1 LLPFQKFQE
10 GRAREIILFM
20 EETELDIP
28 DLFGKNVQKYRKMAG
43 LTQSELSKRLEI
55 SQKHL
60 SIIETGTQF
69 ASANLIARISKELNV
84 PPAALFGDDLTQT
97 YFDKLFA
104 RLATYMENKFNTMR
118 VNLSTELSR
127 QLDEK
132 LPKQN

>member
-1 LLPFQKFQE
+1 
-10 GRAREIILFM
+10 M
-20 EETELDIP
+20 EEKELNIP

-55 SQKHL
+55 TQKHL

-97 YFDKLFA
+97 YFDKLFV

>member
-1 LLPFQKFQE
+1 
-10 GRAREIILFM
+10 M

-97 YFDKLFA
+97 YFDKLFT

>member
-1 LLPFQKFQE
+1 
-10 GRAREIILFM
+10 M

-118 VNLSTELSR
+118 VNLSTELAR

>member
-1 LLPFQKFQE
+1 
-10 GRAREIILFM
+10 M

-132 LPKQN
+132 QPKQN

>member
-1 LLPFQKFQE
+1 
-10 GRAREIILFM
+10 M
-20 EETELDIP
+20 EETELNIP

-55 SQKHL
+55 TQKHL

-104 RLATYMENKFNTMR
+104 RLATYMENKLTAMR
-118 VNLSTELSR
+118 TSLSTELSR

-132 LPKQN
+132 LPK

>member
-1 LLPFQKFQE
+1 
-10 GRAREIILFM
+10 M

-104 RLATYMENKFNTMR
+104 RLATYMENEFNTMR

>member
-1 LLPFQKFQE
+1 
-10 GRAREIILFM
+10 M
-20 EETELDIP
+20 EETELNIP

-55 SQKHL
+55 TQKHL

-104 RLATYMENKFNTMR
+104 RLATYMENKFNMMR
-118 VNLSTELSR
+118 VYLSTELSR

-132 LPKQN
+132 LPK

>member
-1 LLPFQKFQE
+1 MQ
-10 GRAREIILFM
+10 
-20 EETELDIP
+20 ETELNIP

-55 SQKHL
+55 TQKHL

-104 RLATYMENKFNTMR
+104 RLATYMENKFTTMR
-118 VNLSTELSR
+118 TSLSTELSR

>member
-1 LLPFQKFQE
+1 
-10 GRAREIILFM
+10 M

-127 QLDEK
+127 QLDCNGAREMIK
-132 LPKQN
+132 ILI

>member
-1 LLPFQKFQE
+1 
-10 GRAREIILFM
+10 M

-97 YFDKLFA
+97 YFDTLFA

>member
-1 LLPFQKFQE
+1 MT
-10 GRAREIILFM
+10 GRCDNNFM

-28 DLFGKNVQKYRKMAG
+28 TLFGKNVQKYRKMAG

-55 SQKHL
+55 TQKHL

-104 RLATYMENKFNTMR
+104 RLATYMENKFTTMR
-118 VNLSTELSR
+118 TSLSTELSR

-132 LPKQN
+132 LPK

>member
-1 LLPFQKFQE
+1 M
-10 GRAREIILFM
+10 AREIIKHM
-20 EETELDIP
+20 EETELNIP

-55 SQKHL
+55 TQKHL

-104 RLATYMENKFNTMR
+104 RLATYMENKFTTMR
-118 VNLSTELSR
+118 ASLSTELSR

-132 LPKQN
+132 LPK

>member
-1 LLPFQKFQE
+1 
-10 GRAREIILFM
+10 M

-28 DLFGKNVQKYRKMAG
+28 DLFGKNVRKYRKIAG

-104 RLATYMENKFNTMR
+104 RLTTYMENKFNTMR

>member
-1 LLPFQKFQE
+1 
-10 GRAREIILFM
+10 M

-104 RLATYMENKFNTMR
+104 RLATCMENKFNTMR

-127 QLDEK
+127 QLDCNGAREMIK
-132 LPKQN
+132 ILI